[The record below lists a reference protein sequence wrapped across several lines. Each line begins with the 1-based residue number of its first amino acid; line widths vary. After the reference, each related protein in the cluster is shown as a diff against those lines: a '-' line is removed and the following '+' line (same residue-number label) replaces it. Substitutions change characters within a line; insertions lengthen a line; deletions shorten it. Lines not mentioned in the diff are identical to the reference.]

1 MAFVAGVAQDGE
13 MFSFLSGW
21 MGASGTRNRFIVL
34 ATVSYLLFA
43 LAWIFLSDRLLGIF
57 ADVESIVWLSTAK
70 GVFFVV
76 ATAAMF
82 FFSLRSVPPARFD
95 PQGSVLGSLASGF
108 SPGVRP
114 GWLIYGFG
122 VVVTLAMLVMSH
134 RMASGSVGQSM
145 QILFVFPVILSAL
158 LGGLGPGLLS
168 TGVAVSGLIWM
179 STGAGAGHHAFS
191 DQDLIQLVFL
201 IGNGLAVSLLSEVL
215 RKSVARVEINR
226 QLLDSVVSGTSD
238 AIFVKDAQGRY
249 LLAND
254 AAAAFIG
261 KPPAKLIG
269 LDDLALFPQSSAR
282 AIMEKDQ
289 QVMAA
294 GRIQTHDEHLA
305 THDGKNF
312 VFLVTK
318 GPIFDEAGHVTG
330 LFGISRD
337 ITERKRADADLLER
351 EQRLAR
357 VIEGSDQGYWDWNLM
372 TNAFQVS
379 ARWEEMLGYA
389 RGEMDVSLERWP
401 DHVHPADL
409 ALSME
414 SIRLHVS
421 GATPSHEVEMRCRT
435 KAGDWRWIAS
445 RGRIVQWDSEG
456 RPLMMSGTHSDI
468 TDRKVLELTQR
479 EAATVFENSYEGIMV
494 VDPARLLTK
503 VNPAFTRITGYSA
516 QEVMGQSPK
525 LLSSGRQDAVFYRD
539 MWTSIVT
546 HDFWRGEIWNRRKN
560 GEVYAALL
568 AISVVRDASGV
579 IQHYIGSFSDIS
591 QLKDHEAE
599 LDRIAHYDPLTGSPN
614 RRLLSDRL
622 GQAIIRSARSGR
634 SLAVCFLDLDGFK
647 SINDVHGHFGGDQLL
662 IGISENLKRVLR
674 ADDTLARLGGDEFV
688 LLLADIAS
696 SQECTLI
703 LDRVLAAVNTPVR
716 IGDLWVTVSASI
728 GVSLYPDDH
737 VDADTLLRHADQAMY
752 FAKEAGKNRYHLF
765 DPESDRKAQAH
776 RKHLGRLREA
786 LLQNEFVLYYQ
797 PKVDLRSGEIVGVE
811 ALIRW
816 QHPQKGLLSPA
827 TFLPHVNGSDLEVP
841 LGEWVINTAL
851 AQAAVW
857 HQLGLAVTVSA
868 NVNADHLLHPDFHTN
883 LQAALARHPEACATH
898 FELEVLETAAIADM
912 AQAVD
917 IIQQCRKLGVHFALD
932 DFGTGYSS
940 LTYLRKLPVNTLKI
954 DQSFVR
960 DMLNDPD
967 DLGIV
972 EGVIRLAS
980 AFNKQVIAEGVETLA
995 HGAALL
1001 RLGCH
1006 LAQGYGIAKPMPADQ
1021 FFDWSKRWEHEAAWL
1036 GLADS
1041 A

>member
-1 MAFVAGVAQDGE
+1 M
-13 MFSFLSGW
+13 
-21 MGASGTRNRFIVL
+21 
-34 ATVSYLLFA
+34 LL
-43 LAWIFLSDRLLGIF
+43 
-57 ADVESIVWLSTAK
+57 
-70 GVFFVV
+70 
-76 ATAAMF
+76 
-82 FFSLRSVPPARFD
+82 
-95 PQGSVLGSLASGF
+95 
-108 SPGVRP
+108 
-114 GWLIYGFG
+114 
-122 VVVTLAMLVMSH
+122 MSH
-134 RMASGSVGQSM
+134 RMAVGSGGQPM
-145 QILFVFPVILSAL
+145 QILFVFPIILSAL
-158 LGGLGPGLLS
+158 LGGLGPGLVS
-168 TGVAVSGLIWM
+168 TGVAVLGLVWM
-179 STGAGAGHHAFS
+179 ATGGGAGHHAFS
-191 DQDLIQLVFL
+191 DQDLVQLVFL

-215 RKSVARVEINR
+215 RKSVAGVEVNR

-249 LLAND
+249 LLANE

-261 KPPAKLIG
+261 KPANQLIG
-269 LDDLALFPQSSAR
+269 LDDWALFPESSALEIR
-282 AIMEKDQ
+282 TKDQ
-289 QVMAA
+289 QVMTG
-294 GRIQTHDEHLA
+294 GRTQTHEEHLV
-305 THDGKNF
+305 THDGSKF

-318 GPIFDEAGHVTG
+318 GPIFDDAGAVSG

-337 ITERKRADADLLER
+337 ITQRMRADAELAER

-357 VIEGSDQGYWDWNLM
+357 VIEGSNQGYWDWNLA

-379 ARWEEMLGYA
+379 DRWEEMLGYS
-389 RGEMDVSLERWP
+389 RGEMDVSFEHWP
-401 DHVHPADL
+401 DHVHPDDL
-409 ALSME
+409 AMSME
-414 SIRLHVS
+414 SIRVHVS
-421 GATPSHEVEMRCRT
+421 GATTSHDVEMRCRT

-445 RGRIVQWDSEG
+445 QGRIVQWDSEG
-456 RPLMMSGTHSDI
+456 RPLIMSGTHTDI
-468 TDRKVLELTQR
+468 TDRKTLELTQR

-494 VDPARLLTK
+494 VDAARMLTK
-503 VNPAFTRITGYSA
+503 VNPAFTRITGYTA
-516 QEVMGQSPK
+516 QEVVGQSPRI
-525 LLSSGRQDAVFYRD
+525 LSSGRQDAAFYKD
-539 MWTSIVT
+539 MWDSIVA
-546 HDFWRGEIWNRRKN
+546 HDFWRGEIWNRRKD
-560 GEVYAALL
+560 GEMYAALL

-614 RRLLSDRL
+614 RRLLADRL

-662 IGISENLKRVLR
+662 IGISENLKKVLR

-688 LLLADIAS
+688 LLLADISS
-696 SQECTLI
+696 SQECTLV
-703 LDRVLAAVNTPVR
+703 LDRVLAAVNLPVR
-716 IGDLWVTVSASI
+716 IGDLWVNVSASI

-786 LLQNEFVLYYQ
+786 LLQNEFVLHYQ
-797 PKVDLRSGEIVGVE
+797 PKVDLRSGEIVGLE

-816 QHPQKGLLSPA
+816 QHPQNGLLSPA
-827 TFLPHVNGSDLEVP
+827 TFLPNINGSDLEVP

-857 HQLGLAVTVSA
+857 HRLGLMVTVSA

-883 LQAALARHPEACATH
+883 LQKALYRHPDASASH
-898 FELEVLETAAIADM
+898 FELEVLETAEIADM
-912 AQAVD
+912 AQAAD
-917 IIQQCRKLGVHFALD
+917 IIQRCRLLGVLFALD

-972 EGVIRLAS
+972 EGVIRLAG

-1001 RLGCH
+1001 RLGCY
-1006 LAQGYGIAKPMPADQ
+1006 LAQGYGIAKPMPAEQ
-1021 FFDWSKRWEHEAAWL
+1021 VVDWSRQWTEQEAWV
-1036 GLADS
+1036 GLPDIT
-1041 A
+1041 